1 MNASAIAM
9 ESPAAGNVRPLTYFS
24 SAARR
29 DCEPVAPMR
38 TQCSACH
45 LRELCLPHGLS
56 GSDVARLDALVF
68 THRRVK
74 AGETLFRQGDKF
86 QYVYA
91 VRSGTFKS
99 NLTLRDGREQ
109 VSGFHMAGEVLGLD
123 GLAQGVHA
131 STATALED
139 VEICAIPYA
148 SLAELSAGSADMQ
161 DILGK
166 LMSREIVREHSLM
179 MLLGSMNAE
188 ERLAAFLLN
197 ISQRMKAR
205 GYSPREFHLRMSRA
219 EMGSYLGMKLET
231 VSRTF
236 SAFQAQRL
244 LEVDRRHV
252 RILDLEALARVFE
265 ARVH

>member
-1 MNASAIAM
+1 MTAATALRPARVDAPLRFVACETVRDSA
-9 ESPAAGNVRPLTYFS
+9 T
-24 SAARR
+24 
-29 DCEPVAPMR
+29 VAPLK
-38 TQCSACH
+38 TLCSTCH
-45 LRELCLPHGLS
+45 LRDLCLPCGMTGPDLE
-56 GSDVARLDALVF
+56 RLDALMF
-68 THRRVK
+68 ARRRVK
-74 AGETLFRQGDKF
+74 AGETLYHEGDKF
-86 QYVYA
+86 QFIYA

-99 NLTLRDGREQ
+99 SLTLRDGREQ
-109 VSGFHMAGEVLGLD
+109 VSGFHMAGELMGLD
-123 GLAQGVHA
+123 GLAQGTHA

-148 SLAELSAGSADMQ
+148 NLAALTAGSVDMQ
-161 DILGK
+161 IILGK

-205 GYSPREFHLRMSRA
+205 GYSASEFHLRMSRA
-219 EMGSYLGMKLET
+219 EIGSYLGMKLET

-236 SAFQAQRL
+236 SAFQSQRL
-244 LEVDRRHV
+244 LEVDKRHI
-252 RILDLEALARVFE
+252 RIVDLEGLTRAFE